1 MYVIGKVN
9 LYGNINERLRSE
21 IIRQL
26 SFFRTKKDTK
36 AIILEI
42 NSGGG
47 SASDSEI
54 LYDYVKNLKS
64 VKPVVTLVSGMCASG
79 AYMVAC
85 GTSEIYSINSSVI
98 GSIGVISIIPDFS
111 GLLEKLG
118 IKIQETYM
126 GEKKKYGLPLSP
138 IDDEAK
144 NERFEIIN
152 DFYNYFLDVVS
163 KERKLSTTDIQQIGK
178 SGIYSAIK
186 AKNIGL
192 VDEVGEYFSLI
203 EKIKSKFNEKND
215 PYSIPQK
222 IPFLMRL
229 IGKFL

>member
-1 MYVIGKVN
+1 MIGKVN
-9 LYGNINERLRSE
+9 LYGNINERLRSQ

-26 SFFRTKKDTK
+26 SFFRMKKDTK

-47 SASDSEI
+47 TASDSEI
-54 LYDYVKNLKS
+54 LYDYVKNLNR

-85 GTSEIYSINSSVI
+85 GTSQIYSINSSVI

-118 IKIQETYM
+118 IKIQESYL
-126 GEKKKYGLPLSP
+126 GENKKYGLPLSP
-138 IDDEAK
+138 IEEEAK
-144 NERFEIIN
+144 EERFEIIK
-152 DFYNYFLDVVS
+152 DFYNYFLSVVS
-163 KERKLSTTDIQQIGK
+163 KERKISSNDIQQIGK
-178 SGIYSAIK
+178 SGIYSAVK

-192 VDEVGEYFSLI
+192 VDEVGEYSSLI
-203 EKIKSKFNEKND
+203 ERIKGRFNEKND
-215 PYSIPQK
+215 PYTIPQK
-222 IPFLMRL
+222 LPLIMRL
-229 IGKFL
+229 IDKFM